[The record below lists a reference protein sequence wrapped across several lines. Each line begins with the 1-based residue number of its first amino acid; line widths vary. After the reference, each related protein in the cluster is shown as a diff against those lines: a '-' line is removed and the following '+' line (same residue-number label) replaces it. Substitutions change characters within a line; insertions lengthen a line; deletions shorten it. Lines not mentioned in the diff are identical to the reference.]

1 MSTDPDTHA
10 KEEVMREVEPVLV
23 PTAEHLPASGPG
35 LQTGGE
41 GGFQS
46 LPIEALRL
54 DRFVGGI
61 FIAIVVLV
69 CLIGMMI
76 PLFVSEATLEV
87 LGWAATGCLMI
98 LGAVIYG
105 GWFYP
110 KAAHRCA
117 SWRISE
123 HGLEI
128 RRGVWWRHR
137 IVIPHSRMQ
146 HSDIEQGPLQRMYSL
161 ATLVIHT
168 AGTKDSSIQLENL
181 NFETAEQLRDALTS
195 GHGEMSLLP
204 ERSVTA

>member
-1 MSTDPDTHA
+1 M
-10 KEEVMREVEPVLV
+10 EEAIREAEPEFV
-23 PTAEHLPASGPG
+23 PTAQDQSADEPKVRSGDE
-35 LQTGGE
+35 Q
-41 GGFQS
+41 GFQS

-54 DRFVGGI
+54 ERFVGGI

-69 CLIGMMI
+69 CLIGMVF
-76 PLFVSEATLEV
+76 PLFVAEATPEV
-87 LGWAATGCLMI
+87 LAWVTAGCLLL
-98 LGAVIYG
+98 LGAVVYG

-117 SWRISE
+117 SWRINE

-168 AGTKDSSIQLENL
+168 AGTKDSSIQLANL
-181 NFETAEQLRDALTS
+181 KSETAEQLRDALTS
-195 GHGEMSLLP
+195 GRGEMSATP
-204 ERSVTA
+204 EWSVMT

>member
-1 MSTDPDTHA
+1 MNTEPA
-10 KEEVMREVEPVLV
+10 PNENEEAIGEVEPVLI
-23 PTAEHLPASGPG
+23 PTADHQPASEPELRSGD
-35 LQTGGE
+35 E
-41 GGFQS
+41 RGFQS

-61 FIAIVVLV
+61 FIAIVVVV
-69 CLIGMMI
+69 CLIGMVF
-76 PLFVSEATLEV
+76 PLFVAEATLEV
-87 LGWAATGCLMI
+87 LGWAAAGCLLL
-98 LGAVIYG
+98 LGAVVYG

-110 KAAHRCA
+110 QAAHQCA
-117 SWRISE
+117 SWRINE

-195 GHGEMSLLP
+195 GRGEMSVAS